1 MTNIEKIMFDAKYN
15 VEYKEA
21 EETKEGMFIL
31 SGFNYSKS
39 MHVKNELFY
48 DFLNDTDFAYFN
60 EEEWKEFVESYTVNL

>member
-15 VEYKEA
+15 VEYKE
-21 EETKEGMFIL
+21 GVFIL
-31 SGFNYSKS
+31 SGFNYPKS
-39 MHVKNELFY
+39 IHVKNELFY